1 MNGNERLI
9 RMLILPRRN
18 YVSSLHTRT
27 HQSRLS
33 SSHAIPLQLHFSIFP
48 PSSPSSPASPA
59 PTLICYRISILQP
72 IAISRSSWKS
82 RGALYSEYGVQ
93 IRSVRRDQSS
103 SVRTNCVHV
112 CVNIYYSLC
121 ACINFACVACIPLC
135 MLFVY
140 ETAFIFVH
148 TYMYESASTHIIVHE
163 QSCT

>member
-112 CVNIYYSLC
+112 YVTCVLVLILHVC
-121 ACINFACVACIPLC
+121 ACIPLC

-140 ETAFIFVH
+140 ETLTDVLVYIHMNLQVL
-148 TYMYESASTHIIVHE
+148 TY
-163 QSCT
+163 